1 MRRSIK
7 FRHEFVT
14 NMPAKLTE
22 GILYISIDYTTMMH
36 LCACGCGREVVT
48 PLSPKDWKLIFDGE
62 TISVHPSIGSWA
74 LPCRSHYFIRNDTIQ
89 WAGDWSEEKIAQ
101 NRMLDLARK
110 RGVPINQQ
118 PISDGFPPKIQTTS
132 IWHRVQVWF
141 GFTRPK

>member
-1 MRRSIK
+1 
-7 FRHEFVT
+7 
-14 NMPAKLTE
+14 MPAKLTE

-62 TISVHPSIGSWA
+62 TISIHPSIGSWA
-74 LPCRSHYFIRNDTIQ
+74 LPCRSHYFIRNDTIK

-101 NRMLDLARK
+101 NRMLDLSRK
-110 RGVPINQQ
+110 RGVPVNRQ
-118 PISDGFPPKIQTTS
+118 PISDEFQSKIETTS
-132 IWHRVQVWF
+132 IWHRVQAWF